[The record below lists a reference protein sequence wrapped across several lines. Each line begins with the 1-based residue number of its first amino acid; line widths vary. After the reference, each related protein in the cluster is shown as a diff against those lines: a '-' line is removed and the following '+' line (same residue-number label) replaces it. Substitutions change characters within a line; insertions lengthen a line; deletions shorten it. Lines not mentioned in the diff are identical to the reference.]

1 MSNEGIFPS
10 GDPSIME
17 VMADHW
23 LVLKPGTIV
32 YEMHHGVWCSA
43 ARAEVCLVRE
53 VLPEASGVVGEKAV
67 AHCKA

>member
-23 LVLKPGTIV
+23 LVKVHVINKVNENENTR
-32 YEMHHGVWCSA
+32 MS
-43 ARAEVCLVRE
+43 
-53 VLPEASGVVGEKAV
+53 
-67 AHCKA
+67 